1 MAYAFTL
8 DRDGGAEI
16 LKVIAAEEVGALA
29 AAVSAAAGPESS
41 IETKTTKT
49 RFVAVVKVPATL
61 QATDGVLSK
70 AAAGLGLKINPY
82 PKPDRKAA
90 KKPGFASRV
99 QWRWAF
105 WSKQPWARPK
115 AQETPGEKIIRY
127 QNLPERSGGTPAAGK
142 RGRPRNAA
150 K

>member
-8 DRDGGAEI
+8 DRDGAAEV
-16 LKVIAAEEVGALA
+16 LKVIAAEEVSSLA
-29 AAVSAAAGPESS
+29 SAVSAAAGPESS

-49 RFVAVVKVPATL
+49 RFVAIVKVLATL
-61 QATDGVLSK
+61 QAADGLLSK
-70 AAAGLGLKINPY
+70 AAGSLGLKINQY
-82 PKPDRKAA
+82 PKGDRKSA

-115 AQETPGEKIIRY
+115 ARETPGEKIIRY
-127 QNLPERSGGTPAAGK
+127 QNLPERSGNGTPNPST
-142 RGRPRNAA
+142 PR
-150 K
+150 KPRKK

>member
-1 MAYAFTL
+1 MAYSFTL
-8 DRDGGAEI
+8 DRAGAAEV
-16 LKVIAAEEVGALA
+16 LKVIAAEEVSAIA
-29 AAVSAAAGPESS
+29 AAVAAAAGEEA
-41 IETKTTKT
+41 IVETKTTKT
-49 RFVAVVKVPATL
+49 RFVATVKIPAQL
-61 QATDGVLSK
+61 QAAEGVLSR
-70 AAAGLGLKINPY
+70 AATGVGLKINKY
-82 PKPDRKAA
+82 PRGERKSA

-127 QNLPERSGGTPAAGK
+127 QNLPERSGGARTPRK
-142 RGRPRNAA
+142 